1 MFFNFGYLSRH
12 EVIGHSHLILS
23 FPGVYWCGVSSL
35 RATRWGGPVCFLLF
49 CCPFPAFFWINQVF
63 SISLLYFLYRLLS
76 KSFPTIF
83 FSQWFCSGTE
93 HKHSPVE
100 CRWVGVVL
108 LWSPLFILEPSPVPL
123 LSHTW
128 THPPPR
134 FAGVT
139 ASHRCTIPPPP
150 HPRGFHDHIRS
161 KPTPQRHYVG
171 FKQLSLKGIMERR
184 KKRNNL
190 CLHICWS
197 FPEPPF
203 LLSTWH
209 RFLSLLRTSFPT
221 PRGTLPAGHSLALY
235 LQTSLSALIFREFF
249 CGT

>member
-128 THPPPR
+128 TPPLPASQVSQPR
-134 FAGVT
+134 TGA
-139 ASHRCTIPPPP
+139 R
-150 HPRGFHDHIRS
+150 
-161 KPTPQRHYVG
+161 
-171 FKQLSLKGIMERR
+171 
-184 KKRNNL
+184 
-190 CLHICWS
+190 
-197 FPEPPF
+197 
-203 LLSTWH
+203 
-209 RFLSLLRTSFPT
+209 SLLRPIPVAFTTTSAPNP
-221 PRGTLPAGHSLALY
+221 PRNVTM
-235 LQTSLSALIFREFF
+235 
-249 CGT
+249 